1 MIMWMNQINHKDNK
15 VKDKVN
21 KINLKNYKQFSNMQ
35 NNQILGNQY
44 FLNRIKNRI
53 NSYWENNFN
62 I

>member
-35 NNQILGNQY
+35 NNQILANQY
-44 FLNRIKNRI
+44 FSNRIKNKI
-53 NSYWENNFN
+53 NSYQENNFN

>member
-1 MIMWMNQINHKDNK
+1 MIMQMNQINHRDNK

>member
-35 NNQILGNQY
+35 NNQILANQY
-44 FLNRIKNRI
+44 FSNRIKNKI